1 MARETRRMALYE
13 AIRKGQ
19 SKRRGREKTARFRPF
34 ASARSRMARKKKDI
48 AFYQRF
54 EPGSDSGKSILAAIW
69 SRRLNLSLSY
79 PVAGLLV
86 VAVAV
91 VLIAA
96 IRFGQFNYDAG
107 WLFFEPVAVSE
118 TASDELFDIRNLI
131 NSTAADGINDSESR
145 STDNEIAQDGKI
157 EETKVVVPHV
167 KNVIVIQAYKQRRD
181 LEPVKLHFEKNGIE
195 TEIVERGSF
204 FLLRTTQLFHRCS
217 VDRNSFNADYDGDV
231 AMKEIRRIGAMYK
244 ASQGYES
251 FRPNLFQDAYGEK
264 VK

>member
-19 SKRRGREKTARFRPF
+19 SKRRGCEKTVRFRPF
-34 ASARSRMARKKKDI
+34 ASARSRTARKKKDI
-48 AFYQRF
+48 AFYQRL
-54 EPGSDSGKSILAAIW
+54 EAGGDSGKNKAAALW

-86 VAVAV
+86 VAVAA

-96 IRFGQFNYDAG
+96 IRFGQLNYDAG
-107 WLFFEPVAVSE
+107 WLFFEPVVVSDN
-118 TASDELFDIRNLI
+118 ASDELFDIRNLI
-131 NSTAADGINDSESR
+131 NSTVVDGVNDSETT
-145 STDNEIAQDGKI
+145 STDNQIAQDGKI
-157 EETKVVVPHV
+157 EETKVIVPQG

-181 LEPVKLHFEKNGIE
+181 LEPVKQYFEENGIE

-204 FLLRTTQLFHRCS
+204 FLLRTTQLYHRCS
-217 VDRNSFNADYDGDV
+217 VNRNSFNADYDGDV

>member
-54 EPGSDSGKSILAAIW
+54 EPGSDSGKSKLAAIW

-107 WLFFEPVAVSE
+107 WLFFQPVVVSE
-118 TASDELFDIRNLI
+118 SASDELLDIRNLI
-131 NSTAADGINDSESR
+131 NSTAADGINGSESR

-157 EETKVVVPHV
+157 EETKVVVPQG
-167 KNVIVIQAYKQRRD
+167 KSVIVIQAYKQRRD
-181 LEPVKLHFEKNGIE
+181 LEPVKQYFEENGIE
-195 TEIVERGSF
+195 TEIVERGTF
-204 FLLRTTQLFHRCS
+204 FLLRTTQLYQRCS
-217 VDRNSFNADYDGDV
+217 VHRDSFNPDYDGDV
-231 AMKEIRRIGAMYK
+231 AMKEIRKIGKTYK
-244 ASQGYES
+244 APPGYDS
-251 FRPNLFQDAYGEK
+251 FRPNLFKGAYAEK
-264 VK
+264 IK